1 MKKQQVLQLIVFN
14 KSLGDFNEVKGRITA
29 DSAHRGLDA
38 SETPNPAQALRPLHA
53 ADLGFLHSE
62 TSLAALAEYQRIEIR
77 QEHRVSKAGGIR
89 GLFGGKITQW

>member
-1 MKKQQVLQLIVFN
+1 MVFN
-14 KSLGDFNEVKGRITA
+14 SHWGDFNEVKNRITA

-77 QEHRVSKAGGIR
+77 QEHQVKQEELEDYLAEK
-89 GLFGGKITQW
+89 LQW